1 MQQQRFHFD
10 GYASLSLLIKHVFK
24 PIAHLQPF
32 INTYIQQRDIEILRL
47 ASPTLFFFFF
57 FKSNFLVGFNC
68 EDSASL
74 LGVNETV
81 GMT

>member
-1 MQQQRFHFD
+1 MQQQRFHFS

-32 INTYIQQRDIEILRL
+32 INTYMQQRGIEILRL
-47 ASPTLFFFFF
+47 ATPPPLFFFL
-57 FKSNFLVGFNC
+57 SNFLVGINC

-74 LGVNETV
+74 LGVHETV
-81 GMT
+81 GMN